1 MSEFTYSDRYLDD
14 LTIEADTDNGDPV
27 AAIKTGSGATV
38 YVPTDVAPSVAVAI
52 LESASATSLNGAV
65 AQAVVCLRNHLT
77 HVATEKAAQE
87 AVEAAKAAEELR
99 RVDEEALA
107 LINVLHTH
115 HGFPVFE
122 SLDGLDEP
130 NREGWR
136 KLAREA
142 RSINAER

>member
-1 MSEFTYSDRYLDD
+1 MSEFTYSDRFNDE
-14 LTIEADTDNGDPV
+14 LTIERDTDDDAPV
-27 AAIKTGSGATV
+27 AAIKTGRGSTV

-52 LESASATSLNGAV
+52 LESAGATTLNGAV

-77 HVATEKAAQE
+77 HVATEKAA
-87 AVEAAKAAEELR
+87 AEAAQAEKEAEELR

-122 SLDGLDEP
+122 NLDGLDEP

-136 KLAREA
+136 KLAKEA